1 VHHRPAQPVPDSP
14 ADRYDGRD
22 EAVQHRGQ
30 RRGLGRGAGETPA
43 TALHL
48 RRRLLAYMGPMLGT
62 SSGIATHRE
71 GSVRTAQ
78 TVSAAARAY
87 AEGAARE
94 AVVLI
99 KPHARTTAV

>member
-1 VHHRPAQPVPDSP
+1 MHHRPAQPVPDSP
-14 ADRYDGRD
+14 ADCHDGRD

-30 RRGLGRGAGETPA
+30 RRGLGRGACHTPA

-71 GSVRTAQ
+71 GPVRTAQ
-78 TVSAAARAY
+78 TVSAAARAD

-94 AVVLI
+94 GVVLI
-99 KPHARTTAV
+99 EPHPRTAAI